1 MPEKLK
7 PVDVVVVGLGA
18 AGGTAVW
25 PLAEAGLDVVG
36 IEAGPHVTFSDYPF
50 DEIRNDIR
58 DYMGRFKANKEVPT
72 TRRLSSEQATRP
84 LGATGPMM
92 NAVGGTSIHWMTQ
105 SWRYLPWNFEV
116 RSNTIERY
124 GAGAIPEGSTV
135 IDWPYSYETLEPWY
149 DAVEYRHGVSG
160 QAGNIN
166 GKIDPAGNIFEA
178 PRKRGYPN
186 KPLRRSGWND
196 LTYRSANDI
205 GVHPYPGPTGI
216 RSAPYHGFAECTY
229 CGFCG
234 WTGCWTG
241 AKASTNLHFI
251 PQAVATG
258 HLKIEDLARVLEVN
272 VDNDGKASGVTYLKD
287 GRSYFQP
294 AKVVVLSS
302 YIYENTRLLLLS
314 TSKAYPRGLSNNH
327 GQVGQNYMGH
337 GLASASVMGVFKG
350 QKLNLYSGTIGQ
362 YTAVDNWDA
371 DNFDHSGLGFISG
384 GMVSATMESK
394 PINGTANTIPPTVP
408 SWGSAYKAWLAENYD
423 AVGTISAQVETFS
436 YPQNYCDLDP
446 VVKDDLGR
454 PVLRITFALQE
465 NEIRAALYLQA
476 KIKPW
481 LEAAGAS
488 DIWTFPPVE
497 YSPSTHAYGTAR
509 MGSDPDTSVLDQWQI
524 SHEVPNLLVLGG
536 AAFPTT
542 AGRNPTESIQATSW
556 RAGDHLAKHFH
567 SIAG

>member
-1 MPEKLK
+1 MAKQLK

-25 PLAEAGLDVVG
+25 PLADAGLDVVG
-36 IEAGPHVTFSDYPF
+36 IEAGPHVTFKDYPF

-72 TRRLSSEQATRP
+72 TRRLSSEVATRP
-84 LGATGPMM
+84 IGATGPMM

-105 SWRYLPWNFEV
+105 SWRYTPWNFKV
-116 RSNTIERY
+116 RSETIKRY
-124 GAGAIPEGSTV
+124 GAGALPPGSTV
-135 IDWPYSYETLEPWY
+135 TDWPISYEDLEPWY
-149 DAVEYRHGVSG
+149 DKVEYRHGVSG
-160 QAGNIN
+160 VAGNIK
-166 GKIDPAGNIFEA
+166 GKIHPAGNIFEG
-178 PRKRGYPN
+178 PRSRAYPN
-186 KPLRRSGWND
+186 PPLRRSGWND
-196 LTYRSANDI
+196 LSFKAAKDV
-205 GVHPYPGPTGI
+205 GAHPYPGPTGV
-216 RSAPYHGFAECTY
+216 RSREWHGFAQCTY

-251 PQAVATG
+251 PQAVKTG
-258 HLKIEDLARVLEVN
+258 NLKIEDLARVLEVN
-272 VDNDGKASGVTYLKD
+272 VDKDGKASGVTYLKD
-287 GRSYFQP
+287 GKEYFQP

-302 YIYENTRLLLLS
+302 YIYENTRLMLLS
-314 TSKAYPRGLSNNH
+314 TSKAYPHGLSNNH

-350 QKLNLYSGTIGQ
+350 QKLNQYSGTLGQ
-362 YTAVDNWDA
+362 YTAIDDWAD

-384 GMVSATMESK
+384 GMASATMESK
-394 PINGTANTIPPTVP
+394 PINGTANTTPPDVP
-408 SWGSAYKAWLAENYD
+408 TWGSAYKAWLAANHDSVSSY
-423 AVGTISAQVETFS
+423 SAQMETFS

-454 PVLRITFALQE
+454 PVLRITFALQQ
-465 NEIRAALYLQA
+465 NEINSALYMQEKL
-476 KIKPW
+476 KGVM
-481 LEAAGAS
+481 EAAGAS
-488 DIWTFPPVE
+488 DIWTYPPTE

-509 MGSDPDTSVLDQWQI
+509 MGDDPATSVLDKWQI
-524 SHEVPNLLVLGG
+524 SHEVPNLVVLGG

-556 RAGDHLAKHFH
+556 RAGDHLAKHFK
-567 SIAG
+567 SIAD